1 MNACMVAPKGW
12 SAGMRGIKCR
22 AAVEFFRDF
31 FRTGILKAYLP
42 GGDGRCRRRFQIA
55 FSDENFRKDLMV
67 ALDICG
73 PMDDISSDKTGV
85 MNGAASTS
93 EDSARR
99 NPLDEQHS
107 MARLVR
113 ELREITGLTQE
124 KFAARLGV
132 TFPTINRWENDR
144 AKPLP
149 LALEKIESLLR
160 SLGDKGEALHKAY
173 FGKEA

>member
-1 MNACMVAPKGW
+1 M
-12 SAGMRGIKCR
+12 
-22 AAVEFFRDF
+22 
-31 FRTGILKAYLP
+31 
-42 GGDGRCRRRFQIA
+42 CRREFQIA
-55 FSDENFRKDLMV
+55 VSQRDFRKDFKV

-73 PMDDISSDKTGV
+73 PMDDISSDKSGV
-85 MNGAASTS
+85 MNGAPVHHI
-93 EDSARR
+93 DSARR

-113 ELREITGLTQE
+113 DLRELTGLTQE
-124 KFAARLGV
+124 KFAAKLGV

-144 AKPLP
+144 AKPSP

-160 SLGDKGEALHKAY
+160 SLGDKGETLHKAY